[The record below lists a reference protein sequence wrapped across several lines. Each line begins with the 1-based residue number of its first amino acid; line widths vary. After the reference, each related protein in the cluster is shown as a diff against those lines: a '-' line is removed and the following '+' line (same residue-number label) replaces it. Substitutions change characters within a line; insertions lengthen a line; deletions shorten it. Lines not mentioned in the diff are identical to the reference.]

1 MTSFFYFHH
10 NDKYMRILCLRIKNY
25 SFNITRYKV
34 TKIWKY
40 SFIKLEFMDISH
52 LYAEIDWGV

>member
-1 MTSFFYFHH
+1 
-10 NDKYMRILCLRIKNY
+10 MRILCLRIKNY

>member
-1 MTSFFYFHH
+1 
-10 NDKYMRILCLRIKNY
+10 MRILCLRIKNY

-52 LYAEIDWGV
+52 FLFGNQKSERQKVKRN